1 MPEPCLCRIGKPGK
15 GVLGN
20 MLRIRKSREI
30 GSSAIHLDG
39 GERWSL
45 KHIRRVVNGLRMRN
59 QLVDGIHFLPWIRA
73 RTGERD
79 QTLGCGLM
87 GVAGR
92 QCGVIDA
99 TCGQYAKRETRTILF
114 QGDIEQ
120 YVSVHIELDQ
130 RAEIHAG
137 RRCRGESQASC
148 ELLGRISCLCGVY
161 DAFGGSCRA
170 GDGHGGPGRGC
181 DQGVEVAAHH
191 RSAGCHGAIAGY
203 GGFVGAFTSVWFGG
217 LVDLRFEIRSRAS
230 CKRQKKGSGGCYR
243 QSLCAMKGSVS
254 KCLHKTVE

>member
-1 MPEPCLCRIGKPGK
+1 
-15 GVLGN
+15 

-30 GSSAIHLDG
+30 GSRAVHFDG
-39 GERWSL
+39 GERGSL
-45 KHIRRVVNGLRMRN
+45 KHIRRVVNGLRIRN

-79 QTLGCGLM
+79 QTLGCGFM
-87 GVAGR
+87 GVAGC

-99 TCGQYAKRETRTILF
+99 TCGQYAKRETCTVLF
-114 QGDIEQ
+114 QGDVKQ
-120 YVSVHIELDQ
+120 CVSVHIEFDQ
-130 RAEIHAG
+130 RAEIHV
-137 RRCRGESQASC
+137 RCRCRGEPQASG
-148 ELLGRISCLCGVY
+148 ELLGRISCLRGVY
-161 DAFGGSCRA
+161 DAFRGSCRA

-181 DQGVEVAAHH
+181 DQGVEVAAHQ

-203 GGFVGAFTSVWFGG
+203 GGFVGAFTSVGFGG

-230 CKRQKKGSGGCYR
+230 RKRQKKGSGGCYR